1 MLSWLSDSIW
11 LSSSFARIFVLA
23 LGRTI
28 SIKEEHSQPA
38 RDYIFGQNKNVIFAF
53 WHNRLL
59 FMTYY
64 LTTRYIRRGHNV
76 AVLSSYSKDGEIMTQ
91 METKLGATVVRGSSS
106 RKSRQGLLSLYRTAL
121 GGSSPVITPDGPRGP
136 KYQVKAGLVFLAQK
150 TGFPIIPITY
160 KVDRALVLNS
170 WDNFII
176 PAPLSNVRVIYG
188 DPIFIPGDITK
199 EERVDFTEK
208 IRQALMIGG

>member
-1 MLSWLSDSIW
+1 MLSWLSDNIW
-11 LSSSFARIFVLA
+11 LSSSLARCFVLS

-28 SIKEEHSQPA
+28 KIKEEHSQPA
-38 RDYIFGQNKNVIFAF
+38 RDYIFGRKQNVIFAF

-64 LTTRYIRRGHNV
+64 LTTRYIWRGHNV

-91 METKLGATVVRGSSS
+91 METNLGATVVRGSSS
-106 RKSRQGLLSLYRTAL
+106 RKSRQGLLSLYRTAM
-121 GGSSPVITPDGPRGP
+121 GGASPVITPDGPRGP
-136 KYQVKAGLVFLAQK
+136 KYQVKAGLIFLAQK

-160 KVDRALVLNS
+160 KVDRSLVLNS

-176 PAPLSNVRVIYG
+176 PVPLSNVRVIYG
-188 DPIFIPGDITK
+188 DPIFVPDTITK
-199 EERVDFTEK
+199 EERSDFMEK
-208 IRQALMIGG
+208 IQKVLMIGG

>member
-1 MLSWLSDSIW
+1 MISWLSDNIW
-11 LSSSFARIFVLA
+11 LSSSFARFFVLT

-28 SIKEEHSQPA
+28 SIKEENIKPVH
-38 RDYIFGQNKNVIFAF
+38 DYIFRQKKNAIFAF

-64 LTTRYIRRGHNV
+64 FTARYIRRGHNV

-121 GGSSPVITPDGPRGP
+121 SGASPVITPDGPRGP

-150 TGFPIIPITY
+150 TGFPIIPVTY
-160 KVDRALVLNS
+160 KIDRALVLNS

-176 PAPLSNVRVIYG
+176 PAPLSNARVIYG
-188 DPIFIPGDITK
+188 EPIYIPERITK
-199 EERVDFTEK
+199 EERLDFMEK
-208 IRQALMIGG
+208 IKQALMIGG